1 MKIYTII
8 VTYNGL
14 QWMDFCLG
22 SLRAST
28 VQTTPIIIDNNSSDK
43 TVEYIRANYPEC
55 VILDNNKN
63 LGFGRAN
70 NMGLSYALKNNAD
83 YVLLLNQ
90 DAAIAPNMLELC
102 LSQSDG
108 KSLLS
113 PIHMNGDGTRVDN
126 SFRYNSLVKCDAF
139 INDIITG
146 NIKNSYHCGE
156 ICAAC
161 WLLPISILQ
170 SVGGFSPLF
179 FQYCEDNN
187 YYNRL
192 IYHGIKT
199 ILVPNARVYH
209 DRLDFGNEAVYNQQ
223 WLYGV
228 LLLNFTNLNTTS
240 SQKIWE
246 CLRILWQCYRTK
258 LPPKKYNIGA
268 YLYSIVK
275 LLANT
280 KTIKYYRSIEKH
292 TNSSHL

>member
-102 LSQSDG
+102 LSQSD
-108 KSLLS
+108 
-113 PIHMNGDGTRVDN
+113 
-126 SFRYNSLVKCDAF
+126 
-139 INDIITG
+139 
-146 NIKNSYHCGE
+146 
-156 ICAAC
+156 
-161 WLLPISILQ
+161 
-170 SVGGFSPLF
+170 
-179 FQYCEDNN
+179 
-187 YYNRL
+187 
-192 IYHGIKT
+192 
-199 ILVPNARVYH
+199 
-209 DRLDFGNEAVYNQQ
+209 
-223 WLYGV
+223 
-228 LLLNFTNLNTTS
+228 
-240 SQKIWE
+240 
-246 CLRILWQCYRTK
+246 
-258 LPPKKYNIGA
+258 
-268 YLYSIVK
+268 
-275 LLANT
+275 
-280 KTIKYYRSIEKH
+280 
-292 TNSSHL
+292 